1 MKIKS
6 FVITMI
12 VVVLSFAA
20 TGQQNSQTKRTLQVG
35 DKAPALAIVKW
46 VKGEAVPEFRKGY
59 IYIIEFGFVSCT
71 PCRKSIPHLTDVAK
85 KYADHATLI
94 SVHIWENNWDRNKG
108 NAQDLSYVKR
118 VENFVASMGEKIV
131 YTVAVDVP
139 EQTTADSYM
148 FIGGEKRGAP
158 MCFVVDGEGVISWI
172 GGPSSALDDVI
183 STMISGE
190 FDRSAYT
197 KQQEMKEKEYVQA
210 RKRLYN
216 AKENGNYKV
225 AFAGIDSLIAANPE
239 DPGLYFEKYKILE
252 NVDDVRADSLVE
264 WMIESENKDFDT
276 FMFYLIS
283 SLMDRKNPNYNLA
296 IKTAD
301 YVFSRAE
308 QVPSSAYILKNKAR
322 AYFKMGDY
330 KKAVETEEEAIRY
343 LKQFGPAYHGD
354 IVELESL
361 LEKYKMKL

>member
-1 MKIKS
+1 MKFRL
-6 FVITMI
+6 FVIMMT
-12 VVVLSFAA
+12 VVVSFAA
-20 TGQQNSQTKRTLQVG
+20 IGQENSQRTRTLQVG
-35 DKAPALAIVKW
+35 DKAPSLAIVKW
-46 VKGEAVPEFRKGY
+46 VKGNAVTEFRKGH

-71 PCRKSIPHLTDVAK
+71 PCRKSIPHLTEVAK

-94 SVHIWENNWDRNKG
+94 SVHIWENNWDRNRG
-108 NAQDLSYVKR
+108 DAQNLNYVKK
-118 VENFVASMGEKIV
+118 VENFVASMGEKIG

-158 MCFVVDGEGVISWI
+158 TCFVVDGEGVISWI

-190 FDRSAYT
+190 FDRSDYA
-197 KQQEMKEKEYVQA
+197 KQQETSERKYAQA
-210 RKRLYN
+210 RERLYK
-216 AKENGNYKV
+216 AKEDGNYKV
-225 AFAGIDSLIAANPE
+225 AFTGIDSLIAAHPE

-252 NVDDVRADSLVE
+252 NVDDVRADSLME
-264 WMIESENKDFDT
+264 WMMESKNKDFDT
-276 FMFYLIS
+276 FMFYLIG
-283 SLMDRKNPNYNLA
+283 SLMDRKGPNYNLA
-296 IKTAD
+296 IKMAD

-308 QVPSSAYILKNKAR
+308 QVPSSAYILKSKAR
-322 AYFKMGDY
+322 AYFKMGEY

-343 LKQFGPAYHGD
+343 MKQFGPAYYGD